1 MKMDTSLTSLNDFVT
16 VVVDYYEVK
25 PLVDILCCGITSRK
39 ETCNGFMEI
48 NVLARMCHELQIYL
62 DNRVEVVD
70 DSIFPQPAYLT
81 NLAKE
86 DIELVLE
93 LSEYEKKDLGRMI
106 EIMEGVVN
114 MAKSRGPVDVVE
126 SDRLAKGL

>member
-1 MKMDTSLTSLNDFVT
+1 MNIDTSLHDFVT
-16 VVVDYYEVK
+16 VMIDYYEVK
-25 PLVDILCCGITSRK
+25 PLISTLCRGISNRK
-39 ETCNGFMEI
+39 ETCDNFTEVS
-48 NVLARMCHELQIYL
+48 VLARMCHELQVYL

-106 EIMEGVVN
+106 EIMEGVVSI
-114 MAKSRGPVDVVE
+114 AKSRGPVDIVE
-126 SDRLAKGL
+126 SDRMAKGF